1 LLDEKLGKRLPERVC
16 LRSGPDGIA
25 ESLKRA
31 RALASKRI
39 QVGLGELPVE
49 DLNVTT
55 WRSSNPVL
63 GLRLFD

>member
-1 LLDEKLGKRLPERVC
+1 MLELP
-16 LRSGPDGIA
+16 IA
-25 ESLKRA
+25 AHHENLTITIST
-31 RALASKRI
+31 
-39 QVGLGELPVE
+39 LGEQPVE